1 MRRISDGK
9 GGPDFP
15 VFMKKSAPIARARQV
30 RQPPDSRL
38 NGNEIDNK
46 RLLAALTAF
55 KRGDFSVR
63 LPDGWTGVA
72 GKIADTFNDIIRTN
86 QRMTQELERIGREVG
101 KKGRIAQR
109 ASLSEV
115 SDSWA
120 KAIGSVNDLI
130 GDLVRPTNEMARVI
144 GAVAKGDLSKTMATR
159 IKGQP
164 LEGKFLRTARIV
176 NAMVEQLGGFASE
189 VTRVAREVGTEGKL
203 GGQAKVKGVAG
214 TWKDLT
220 DNVNLMASNLTSQ
233 VRNIAAVTTAVAN
246 GDLAKKITVDVR
258 GEFLELKDTINKMMD
273 QLRAFAAEVTRVAR
287 EVGTEGILGGQ
298 AKVEGVSG
306 TWKDLTDSVNY
317 MASNLTSQVRNIA
330 AVTTAVAKG
339 DLSKKITVNVKGEIL
354 ELKNTINTMV
364 DQLSSFASE
373 VTRVAREVGTE
384 GELGGQAD
392 VKGVAGTWKDLTD
405 SVNSMAGNLT
415 AQVRNIAEVTT
426 AVANGDLSKK
436 ITVDVRGEILQLKD
450 TINTMVD
457 QLSSVASEVTR
468 VAREVGTEG
477 KLSGQADVKGV
488 AGTWKDL
495 TDSVNSMAGN
505 LTGQVRN
512 IAEGTTA
519 VANGDVSKKTTV
531 DVCGEILVSFFRRR
545 LWPTRL
551 ALVVAASA
559 AAILLGIASFSYGS
573 KLYKDWHQR
582 RLLHRAASMLQ
593 EEKFDQ
599 AAQNARK
606 VLMVDPNSVPAY
618 YILAE
623 AAEKQNLEEAVSWRA
638 QIARLLPKDPD
649 SQLNLASAALR
660 FGEID
665 LARKAQDDVAPNYRD
680 SAAFH
685 VVAGWL
691 ARAEGNFAEQEGQFA
706 TAVKEEPGND
716 LYQFNLAALQIQ
728 STDTEKSA
736 KARDVLDR
744 LSKVAP
750 FRTGALRA
758 LFNDAVARN
767 DLAAADNF
775 AQQLQMSQEV
785 TFGDYLLCLSF
796 YGKLDEKKFRPLLEK
811 VKLFAV
817 RSPSDLA
824 SLMSWMNENSLA
836 GDVVKWIDKLSTDK
850 LTSPPVSIAVAD
862 TYANTKNWSRLRR
875 WTGTGSWGDS
885 DYLRIA
891 YQAIAMRRSQKN
903 AAHTEFETLWRLAE
917 QGTNEQSER
926 ELDLARLASRCDLE
940 KESEQLWL
948 RVANPPMGREAL
960 EALRRLY
967 RANDNLEKLYGTL
980 QRLHESSPNEAL
992 ITADLARLGLNIE
1005 QNTKESHDLAKEA
1018 YDRAPNEL
1026 NCAVTYAFSLD
1037 RLGRS
1042 TEGLEIILKL
1052 PADKLHDP
1060 HAAVY
1065 VALLLLDSNQ
1075 ADAAKEYID
1084 AASDGKIYAEEK
1096 KLLGEARTK
1105 LATALTGPTPS
1116 VAPAPT
1122 EPSPTPTPTSTP

>member
-1 MRRISDGK
+1 
-9 GGPDFP
+9 
-15 VFMKKSAPIARARQV
+15 MKKNTSIPRTRPANG
-30 RQPPDSRL
+30 SRL
-38 NGNEIDNK
+38 NGDELDAK
-46 RLLAALTAF
+46 ELLAALLAF
-55 KRGDFSVR
+55 KRGDFSAR
-63 LPDGWTGVA
+63 LPDDWTGVA
-72 GKIADTFNDIIRTN
+72 GKVADTFNDVITIN
-86 QRMTQELERIGREVG
+86 QRMTQELERIGRVVG
-101 KKGRIAQR
+101 KEGRITQR
-109 ASLSEV
+109 ASLGDM

-120 KAIGSVNDLI
+120 EAVASVNNLI
-130 GDLVRPTNEMARVI
+130 GDLVRPTSEMARVI
-144 GAVAKGDLSKTMATR
+144 GAVAKGDLSKTMATEVEGR
-159 IKGQP
+159 Q
-164 LEGKFLRTARIV
+164 LEGAFLRTAKIV
-176 NAMVEQLGGFASE
+176 NTMVDQLGTFASE
-189 VTRVAREVGTEGKL
+189 VTRVAQEVGTEGKL

-220 DNVNLMASNLTSQ
+220 ENVNLMAGNLTAQ
-233 VRNIAAVTTAVAN
+233 VRNIAKVTSAVAK
-246 GDLAKKITVDVR
+246 GDLTKKITLDVK
-258 GEFLELKDTINKMMD
+258 GEFLELKDTVNVMVD
-273 QLRAFAAEVTRVAR
+273 QLRSFASEVTRVAR
-287 EVGTEGILGGQ
+287 EVGSEDILGGQ
-298 AKVEGVSG
+298 ARVEGVSG
-306 TWKDLTDSVNY
+306 TWKDLTDSVNF
-317 MASNLTSQVRNIA
+317 MARNLTGQVRNIA
-330 AVTTAVAKG
+330 AVTTAVATE
-339 DLSKKITVNVKGEIL
+339 DLSKKITADVKGEIL

-373 VTRVAREVGTE
+373 VTRVAREVGSE
-384 GELGGQAD
+384 GKLGGQAD
-392 VKGVAGTWKDLTD
+392 VKGVA
-405 SVNSMAGNLT
+405 
-415 AQVRNIAEVTT
+415 E
-426 AVANGDLSKK
+426 
-436 ITVDVRGEILQLKD
+436 
-450 TINTMVD
+450 
-457 QLSSVASEVTR
+457 
-468 VAREVGTEG
+468 
-477 KLSGQADVKGV
+477 
-488 AGTWKDL
+488 TWKDL

-512 IAEGTTA
+512 IAEVITA
-519 VANGDVSKKTTV
+519 VANGDLSKKITV
-531 DVCGEILVSFFRRR
+531 DVRGEILVSFFRRR
-545 LWPTRL
+545 LRPARL
-551 ALVVAASA
+551 AIAVAASA

-573 KLYKDWHQR
+573 KLYRDWHQR

-599 AAQNARK
+599 ATQNARK
-606 VLMVDPNSVPAY
+606 VLTVDPNSVPAY
-618 YILAE
+618 YVLAE

-660 FGEID
+660 FGQID
-665 LARKAQDDVAPNYRD
+665 LAQKALDAVAPDHRD

-691 ARAEGNFAEQEGQFA
+691 ARAEGNLAEQEAQFA
-706 TAVKEEPGND
+706 AAVKEEPGND

-728 STDTEKSA
+728 STDTEKST

-785 TFGDYLLCLSF
+785 TFGDYLLCLAF
-796 YGKLDEKKFRPLLEK
+796 YRKLDEKKFRPLLER
-811 VKLFAV
+811 VKPFAV

-824 SLMSWMNENSLA
+824 SLMSWMNENGLA
-836 GDVVKWIDKLSTDK
+836 GGVVKWIDTLSDTLSTDK

-875 WTGTGSWGDS
+875 WTSTGSWGDS

-891 YQAIAMRRSQKN
+891 YQAIATRRSQSRN
-903 AAHTEFETLWRLAE
+903 GGTAHTEFETLWRLAE
-917 QGTNEQSER
+917 QAVNEQPER
-926 ELDLARLASRCDLE
+926 ELDLARLGSKWDLG

-948 RVANPPMGREAL
+948 RVANNPSMGREAL

-980 QRLHESSPNEAL
+980 QRLHESSPNEAP

-1005 QNTKESHDLAKEA
+1005 QNTKEAHDLAKEA

-1037 RLGRS
+1037 RLGR
-1042 TEGLEIILKL
+1042 TAEGLEIITKL
-1052 PADKLHDP
+1052 PTDQLHDP
-1060 HAAVY
+1060 HVAVY
-1065 VALLLLDSNQ
+1065 VALLLLDSNR

-1105 LATALTGPTPS
+1105 LATALTGPTRS
-1116 VAPAPT
+1116 VAPASTKPN
-1122 EPSPTPTPTSTP
+1122 PTPTPTP